1 MIDYKMIFMLLGGL
15 GLFVYGMHMM
25 SEGLQK
31 AAGDKLKKVL
41 EVLTTNR
48 ILGII
53 VGVIVTAITQ
63 SSSAT
68 TVMVIGFVNAGL
80 MDLAQAASVIMGAN
94 IGTTITGQLIAFNF
108 AAFAPLI
115 IAVGTAMVLFSKK
128 KKVKEVGEI
137 VLGFGIIFLG
147 MDTMGN
153 AMKPLGSNPAF
164 TKLIVTIGDNPFLG
178 VLLGTAMTAVIQSS
192 GAFIAMLIA
201 LSAGGSI
208 TFGAAFPMLLGS
220 NIGTCITA
228 ILASIGT
235 NKTAKRA
242 AGIHLSFN
250 VIGTIIFILLLHP
263 VVLLVEAI
271 GGTTAREI
279 ANAHTIFNV
288 VNTLIQAPFI
298 PLLVAFVNRVIPG
311 QDDKQNTLC
320 MEYIDKRLLETPS
333 VAVSQVI
340 KETVRMGR
348 VAKEN
353 IEATLESFIKFS
365 DARVEEIAQRENL
378 INYLE
383 REITYFLVQLL
394 KLNISSHESEVAT
407 SLFHVL
413 NDIERMGDH
422 AENLLELSQD
432 KSDHSLKFSD
442 EAIAELKFV
451 YETALS
457 ALDNAIIALENGDI
471 DAAMKVIGIEEKIDS
486 IEKRLRTDHIDRLNK
501 GICNPES
508 GTLFLDA
515 ISNLERIGD
524 HSTNVAQIV
533 MEQAKYE

>member
-53 VGVIVTAITQ
+53 VGIIVTAITQ

-164 TKLIVTIGDNPFLG
+164 TKLIVTIGNNPFLG

-208 TFGAAFPMLLGS
+208 TFGAALPMLLGS

-242 AGIHLSFN
+242 AGIHLAFN
-250 VIGTIIFILLLHP
+250 IIGTIIFMLLLNP
-263 VVLLVEAI
+263 VVTCCIL
-271 GGTTAREI
+271 
-279 ANAHTIFNV
+279 
-288 VNTLIQAPFI
+288 
-298 PLLVAFVNRVIPG
+298 
-311 QDDKQNTLC
+311 
-320 MEYIDKRLLETPS
+320 
-333 VAVSQVI
+333 
-340 KETVRMGR
+340 
-348 VAKEN
+348 
-353 IEATLESFIKFS
+353 
-365 DARVEEIAQRENL
+365 
-378 INYLE
+378 
-383 REITYFLVQLL
+383 
-394 KLNISSHESEVAT
+394 
-407 SLFHVL
+407 
-413 NDIERMGDH
+413 
-422 AENLLELSQD
+422 
-432 KSDHSLKFSD
+432 
-442 EAIAELKFV
+442 
-451 YETALS
+451 
-457 ALDNAIIALENGDI
+457 
-471 DAAMKVIGIEEKIDS
+471 
-486 IEKRLRTDHIDRLNK
+486 
-501 GICNPES
+501 
-508 GTLFLDA
+508 
-515 ISNLERIGD
+515 
-524 HSTNVAQIV
+524 
-533 MEQAKYE
+533 